1 MATPPNDRSDRWGF
15 FLSFLMK
22 RIVPIT
28 LGALVVAFGL
38 GQWAQQR
45 HAARRYRQAL
55 LSQRTLELENG
66 QLRGERD
73 RLSEEL
79 AGERKRVDDMTASLS
94 SRDAELQHAMDRV
107 LQEERIIQEL
117 QGRLLAMQVQFDRLQ
132 GELAVALEGR
142 AAPSPGTAGRLIELE
157 KVVVTH
163 AASIAPGLQGRVVSV
178 NPEWR
183 FVVIDLGWDVIN
195 IGDIVSFFRNDH
207 FLGKARV
214 ERVQEQVSAASLL
227 PEWVETEV
235 QVNDVVRIL

>member
-1 MATPPNDRSDRWGF
+1 MATTPNDRSDRGGF
-15 FLSFLMK
+15 FLSARPL
-22 RIVPIT
+22 VSIT
-28 LGALVVAFGL
+28 FSAVVALFGFS
-38 GQWAQQR
+38 QWAQYHRASRQ
-45 HAARRYRQAL
+45 YRQAVQ
-55 LSQRTLELENG
+55 SQRTLELENG

-73 RLSEEL
+73 RLSGEL
-79 AGERKRVDDMTASLS
+79 SGERARADGMAASLA
-94 SRDAELQHAMDRV
+94 SREDELQHAMDRV

-117 QGRLLAMQVQFDRLQ
+117 QGRLLAMQLQFDRLQ
-132 GELAVALEGR
+132 GELVVTLEGR
-142 AAPSPGTAGRLIELE
+142 AAPASAGRLIELE

-195 IGDIVSFFRNDH
+195 IGDVVSIFRNDH

-214 ERVQEQVSAASLL
+214 ERVQEEVSAASML
-227 PEWVETEV
+227 PEFVETEV